1 MTTKAAILSAI
12 RQKCLDC
19 CCGQPS
25 EVRECPVTECDL
37 WPFRFGRDPDPSPR
51 RGFAKPDGYTD
62 DSSSRAAGRH
72 PDSGEEPRS
81 EKSHGYTDDSTVP
94 ATGRH
99 RDSGPTRRAG
109 KSSVYTCGFEE
120 EGAVR

>member
-19 CCGQPS
+19 SCQQPG

-51 RGFAKPDGYTD
+51 RGFAKPDGYTEH
-62 DSSSRAAGRH
+62 SSA
-72 PDSGEEPRS
+72 
-81 EKSHGYTDDSTVP
+81 P
-94 ATGRH
+94 APGRH

>member
-1 MTTKAAILSAI
+1 MTTKAAVLHAI

-19 CCGQPS
+19 CCGQPG
-25 EVRECPVTECDL
+25 EVRECPVTTCDL
-37 WPFRFGRDPDPSPR
+37 WPYRFGRDPSPSQK
-51 RGFAKPDGYTD
+51 RGFA
-62 DSSSRAAGRH
+62 
-72 PDSGEEPRS
+72 
-81 EKSHGYTDDSTVP
+81 KSHGYTDDSTVP

-109 KSSVYTCGFEE
+109 KSSVYTCGVEE